1 LNIVAARG
9 ATGKNQLTLPL
20 FLCYNDLRGN
30 LKMSVKIALLKSGE
44 SVIADIKELVSDEKV
59 CGYLFTNPHK
69 MEVSNSLYLTEQQLG
84 SEDGTVSVTFS
95 SWILFS
101 SDTEIPVRPDWIV
114 TIVEPV
120 ESIKQMYEEKVN
132 GTERKVSPIEG

>member
-1 LNIVAARG
+1 
-9 ATGKNQLTLPL
+9 
-20 FLCYNDLRGN
+20 
-30 LKMSVKIALLKSGE
+30 MSVQIALLKSGE

-69 MEVSNSLYLTEQQLG
+69 LEVSNSFYLTEQQLG

-95 SWILFS
+95 SWILFT
-101 SDTEIPVRPDWIV
+101 SDNEIPVRPDWIV

-120 ESIKQMYEEKVN
+120 DSIKKMYEEKVN
-132 GTERKVSPIEG
+132 GKTSEVSSLEG

>member
-1 LNIVAARG
+1 
-9 ATGKNQLTLPL
+9 
-20 FLCYNDLRGN
+20 
-30 LKMSVKIALLKSGE
+30 
-44 SVIADIKELVSDEKV
+44 
-59 CGYLFTNPHK
+59 

-95 SWILFS
+95 SWIIFS
-101 SDTEIPVRPDWIV
+101 SDNEILVRPDWIV

-132 GTERKVSPIEG
+132 GTEREVSSIEG

>member
-1 LNIVAARG
+1 
-9 ATGKNQLTLPL
+9 
-20 FLCYNDLRGN
+20 
-30 LKMSVKIALLKSGE
+30 MSVKIALLKSGE
-44 SVIADIKELVSDEKV
+44 SVIADIKELISEEKV

-95 SWILFS
+95 SWIIFS
-101 SDTEIPVRPDWIV
+101 SDNEILVRPDWIV

-132 GTERKVSPIEG
+132 GTEREVSSIEG